1 MLTDRQKEIIEVSLN
16 LIANKGI
23 QGLTIKNISREI
35 GISEPAIYRHYEN
48 KIQILIALLDQFRM
62 TSGKLFRE
70 VSELPVGPVEKI
82 DQLFKR
88 HFQVFSENTSW
99 VAVIFAEEIFR
110 NEPILM
116 NKIGD
121 IVNQN
126 DILFQLILKEGQ
138 ETGEIRN
145 DVRVEHLS
153 IIAMGALRLFV
164 KKWQYSLYDFN
175 LINEGTKFLNS
186 IKKVIAAK

>member
-82 DQLFKR
+82 DQLFRR

>member
-82 DQLFKR
+82 DQLFRR

-175 LINEGTKFLNS
+175 LINEGTHFLNS
-186 IKKVIAAK
+186 IKQVITAK

>member
-175 LINEGTKFLNS
+175 LINEGTHFLNS
-186 IKKVIAAK
+186 IKQVITAK

>member
-126 DILFQLILKEGQ
+126 DIVFQLILKEGQ

-175 LINEGTKFLNS
+175 LINEGTHFLNS
-186 IKKVIAAK
+186 IKQVITAK

>member
-70 VSELPVGPVEKI
+70 VSELSVGPVEKI

-175 LINEGTKFLNS
+175 LINEGTHFLNS
-186 IKKVIAAK
+186 IKQVITAK

>member
-1 MLTDRQKEIIEVSLN
+1 
-16 LIANKGI
+16 
-23 QGLTIKNISREI
+23 
-35 GISEPAIYRHYEN
+35 
-48 KIQILIALLDQFRM
+48 
-62 TSGKLFRE
+62 
-70 VSELPVGPVEKI
+70 
-82 DQLFKR
+82 
-88 HFQVFSENTSW
+88 
-99 VAVIFAEEIFR
+99 
-110 NEPILM
+110 M

-175 LINEGTKFLNS
+175 LINEGTHFLNS
-186 IKKVIAAK
+186 IKQVITAK